1 MREFVVC
8 LTVKKWNGL
17 LYTIEN
23 TVPWNEFVTTA
34 FALRIRFT
42 KVLGEAFQ
50 NVHKRIHLSGG
61 YSHTPVRN
69 LQ

>member
-50 NVHKRIHLSGG
+50 K
-61 YSHTPVRN
+61 
-69 LQ
+69 